1 MDEPAAARAASAADR
16 GSVFSAPGLDDPTA
30 WMTPPNVRPLGA
42 AEAPGLPGG
51 PLVPRMAASP
61 RLSRALFARLTGYG
75 TPQQTREG
83 DVLFEPGD
91 VDVDLIV
98 VAEGS
103 VEVIRAATA
112 AVPAETVAKV
122 GAGGFVG
129 ELNLLTGQ
137 NVYLR
142 CRNGLP
148 GLPRAAAAADGERRR
163 AVRRR
168 LQGAGRPP

>member
-1 MDEPAAARAASAADR
+1 MDEPAAARAESAADR
-16 GSVFSAPGLDDPTA
+16 GSVFSAPGLGEPMART
-30 WMTPPNVRPLGA
+30 TTPNVGPLGV

-51 PLVPRMAASP
+51 MLVPRMAASP
-61 RLSRALFARLTGYG
+61 RLSHALFARLAAYG
-75 TPQQTREG
+75 TPQQTRED

-91 VDVDLIV
+91 MNVDLIV

-112 AVPAETVAKV
+112 AVSAETVAKV

-137 NVYLR
+137 NVYLQ
-142 CRNGLP
+142 CR
-148 GLPRAAAAADGERRR
+148 
-163 AVRRR
+163 VREAGTIYRVSP
-168 LQGAGRPP
+168 GRPAP